1 MKLMSCQFELFH
13 LLTKARYNPP
23 WGFWWILEGIKEEI
37 KEEIKEGIKEG
48 ILWKFWQILEDY
60 EGFLRIF
67 SDAKEELLG

>member
-23 WGFWWILEGIKEEI
+23 WGFWWILEG
-37 KEEIKEGIKEG
+37 IKEGIKEG